1 EILERDNQVRV
12 QQGKQ
17 PARIPQY
24 FPDRNDINIDVHNTR
39 DMLIKEMNK
48 CVEHYGQIESIP
60 PPAPNFQQ
68 PRQHDHQQLLD
79 TVTAK
84 INQHEA
90 ARQTAQPT
98 GYNPPVRDDVHQF
111 ATTRDQQL
119 FNDICAE
126 FEGRR
131 NFNATPQHGKQTTPY
146 MYSNSNPRQQ
156 VKACFNCGST
166 EHLRKNCPQSRVNPA
181 LVNNHPKASTPAQ
194 HTPPPPGY
202 ATPPVNVQQPNA
214 TTLANEVRSVL
225 ARAEER
231 FSSRDTSTTNSDT
244 FKRMLDTIP
253 TLKSNEPHLTLQWL
267 KTCSSIAES
276 SGRPLKEVCAAT
288 CDDAVRLVVNKCRT
302 DNEVWDRLL
311 ASFSDAYSENELTAK
326 LDKLYQ
332 KEDTP
337 IVSYNHEYT
346 AIVERMYGMTIN
358 QITVRPALTKYI
370 DSLKDGLRK
379 KTREEHNRLYP
390 WESKETCSLS
400 TVMDLAVKQQ
410 LRWQQNRDIPRN
422 VTSIENLEDEVECD
436 AFNYQ
441 GKPNN
446 NYHRNYSGNYSGNNQ
461 GYNKQR
467 SYNNR
472 HQNDRSSNYRHPQQQ
487 NRNSNSKGSVSAT
500 FDSLDSGTLAKLLM
514 SVLQLKSD
522 QEGNRKF
529 NNFKGNQKPQ
539 QKQSFKQSKQTNGN
553 SQQNQNAKTNAAIA
567 QLVTDPEAAT
577 GFFARP
583 DVQQSI
589 AQHLE
594 ELQQQEQD
602 ETPEDTSADNP
613 EEEQQ

>member
-1 EILERDNQVRV
+1 
-12 QQGKQ
+12 
-17 PARIPQY
+17 
-24 FPDRNDINIDVHNTR
+24 
-39 DMLIKEMNK
+39 
-48 CVEHYGQIESIP
+48 
-60 PPAPNFQQ
+60 
-68 PRQHDHQQLLD
+68 
-79 TVTAK
+79 
-84 INQHEA
+84 
-90 ARQTAQPT
+90 
-98 GYNPPVRDDVHQF
+98 
-111 ATTRDQQL
+111 
-119 FNDICAE
+119 
-126 FEGRR
+126 
-131 NFNATPQHGKQTTPY
+131 
-146 MYSNSNPRQQ
+146 
-156 VKACFNCGST
+156 
-166 EHLRKNCPQSRVNPA
+166 
-181 LVNNHPKASTPAQ
+181 
-194 HTPPPPGY
+194 
-202 ATPPVNVQQPNA
+202 
-214 TTLANEVRSVL
+214 
-225 ARAEER
+225 
-231 FSSRDTSTTNSDT
+231 
-244 FKRMLDTIP
+244 MLDTIP

-441 GKPNN
+441 GKQNN
-446 NYHRNYSGNYSGNNQ
+446 SYHRNYSGNNQ